1 MGYAEPRP
9 WTLDEFLAWE
19 QAQPERYEYVD
30 GVIRMTTGGSRR
42 HSMIIGNLYNA
53 LRTRLLE
60 RGCTTYVDVPK
71 VLADNQC
78 LYPDLVVTCGDSDS
92 LEDDVLDE
100 DVISDAVLVAE
111 VLSPKTQG
119 FDRGAKWQ
127 ACQKV
132 PSLLYYVLVSQ
143 AECAVDL
150 YSRVDGG
157 WRPMRLDHMDQA
169 LPLTSLGLEVPLKEI
184 YFGVS
189 RWRSSKG

>member
-19 QAQPERYEYVD
+19 RQQAGRYEYVG
-30 GVIRMTTGGSRR
+30 GVIRMMTGGSRR

-60 RGCTTYVDVPK
+60 RGCTAYIDVPK

-78 LYPDLVVTCGDSDS
+78 LYPDVVVTCGNGD
-92 LEDDVLDE
+92 LLDDEGLDE

-111 VLSPKTQG
+111 VLSPKTQSL
-119 FDRGAKWQ
+119 DRGAKWQ
-127 ACQKV
+127 AWQKM
-132 PSLLYYVLVSQ
+132 PSLQYYVLVSQ
-143 AECAVDL
+143 VDCTVEL
-150 YSRVDGG
+150 YSRIDDG
-157 WRPMRLDHMDQA
+157 WRPVRLDQIDQA
-169 LPLTSLGLEVPLKEI
+169 LPLPGLGIEVPLNEI

-189 RWRSSKG
+189 WRRPSKD